1 MNGAGVG
8 MAEVY
13 DFMFNVPKLAL
24 DHMGVC
30 FVIVRDSSQFLS
42 AFERH

>member
-1 MNGAGVG
+1 

-13 DFMFNVPKLAL
+13 DFMFSAPKLVL
-24 DHMGVC
+24 DHIGLS
-30 FVIVRDSSQFLS
+30 FVIVRDSSQFVS